1 MNRMLAR
8 KLQTLRHRFFLRR
21 RISTLACSALSIWMM
36 PASWSWATNRVRSS
50 IEIVCGRY
58 FRSNAFLTS

>member
-1 MNRMLAR
+1 
-8 KLQTLRHRFFLRR
+8 
-21 RISTLACSALSIWMM
+21 M

-58 FRSNAFLTS
+58 FRSNAFLTSWSVLLAVELLEQEVLLDLEAEVLERRAGP